1 MCLMVRSNF
10 AKKVGGWVGISE
22 RPLPFPTPMRYG
34 KKTPKLF
41 KALRGTKGHESEL
54 HQQSLIGFFK
64 RLYIYVHVPS
74 LSDEQSGRSPHVAL
88 SYPRPDQGQMIIQF
102 GRALR
107 QHFFCRSLNI
117 WNWIRIITVSCHLK
131 MYFIWIF
138 FASYYK
144 FCFPG
149 LIHSVSKVKVHGQCT
164 LSLSTLVKDQKQI
177 SVIYNRWFEVHLLL
191 YQVEFWCLWFN
202 KFDWNPRS
210 SLK

>member
-1 MCLMVRSNF
+1 M
-10 AKKVGGWVGISE
+10 
-22 RPLPFPTPMRYG
+22 
-34 KKTPKLF
+34 
-41 KALRGTKGHESEL
+41 
-54 HQQSLIGFFK
+54 
-64 RLYIYVHVPS
+64 YIYVHVPS

-149 LIHSVSKVKVHGQCT
+149 LIHSVSKVKCT
-164 LSLSTLVKDQKQI
+164 GNVRCLCQHWSKIKSKYQSFTIVDLKFTCCYIKLNFDACDLINLIETLA
-177 SVIYNRWFEVHLLL
+177 
-191 YQVEFWCLWFN
+191 QV
-202 KFDWNPRS
+202 S
-210 SLK
+210 SKN